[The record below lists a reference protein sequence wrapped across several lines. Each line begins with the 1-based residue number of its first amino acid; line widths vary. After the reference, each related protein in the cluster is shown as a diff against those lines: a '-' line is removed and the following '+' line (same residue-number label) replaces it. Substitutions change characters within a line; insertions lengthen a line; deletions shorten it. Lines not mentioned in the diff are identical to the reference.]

1 MAILGPVQRVVAFTD
16 GVFAIAITL
25 LVLSLDVPD
34 VSDAQLPRELAEQWP
49 ELLAYFLSFA
59 VVGRFWLIHHRVF
72 ATVGSFDSRLMSLN
86 LVYLAFVVLV
96 PFTTEILGEY
106 GDTSA
111 GVMVYAAALGIAALL
126 NWVMIRHVVLSGTVR
141 EEAREDTARYAGRGW
156 LVVPM
161 VFLVSVLVALIS
173 PYAAEAMW
181 IALVFGRPIQR
192 TRARWATRSR

>member
-1 MAILGPVQRVVAFTD
+1 MAFTD

-34 VSDAQLPRELAEQWP
+34 VSDERLRHELARQWP

-72 ATVGSFDSRLMSLN
+72 ATVGSFDSRLVSLN
-86 LVYLAFVVLV
+86 LAYLAFVVLV

-106 GDTSA
+106 GDTSEGVMLYA
-111 GVMVYAAALGIAALL
+111 GVLGIAALL
-126 NWVMIRHVVLSGTVR
+126 NWVMIRHVVRRDQVR
-141 EEAREDTARYAGRGW
+141 EESREETARYAGRGW
-156 LVVPM
+156 LTIPA
-161 VFLVSVLVALIS
+161 VFLLSVPVALIS

-181 IALVFGRPIQR
+181 VGLLFGRPIQR
-192 TRARWATRSR
+192 TRSRAATSPR

>member
-1 MAILGPVQRVVAFTD
+1 VQRVVAFTD

-25 LVLSLDVPD
+25 LVLNLELPD
-34 VSDAQLPRELAEQWP
+34 VSDERLAHELGKQWP

-86 LVYLAFVVLV
+86 LAYLAFVVLV

-111 GVMVYAAALGIAALL
+111 AVMVYAAVLGVAALL
-126 NWVMIRHVVLSGTVR
+126 NWVMIRHIVVRGQVR
-141 EEAREDTARYAGRGW
+141 EEAREGTAHYAGRGW
-156 LVVPM
+156 LVIPA
-161 VFLVSVLVALIS
+161 VFLTSILVALIS

-181 IALVFGRPIQR
+181 VALVLGRPIQR
-192 TRARWATRSR
+192 IRGY

>member
-1 MAILGPVQRVVAFTD
+1 MQRVVAFTD

-25 LVLSLDVPD
+25 LVLNLELPD
-34 VSDAQLPRELAEQWP
+34 VSDDRLPHELAKQWP

-72 ATVGSFDSRLMSLN
+72 ATVGSFDSRLMGLN
-86 LVYLAFVVLV
+86 LAYLAFVVLV

-111 GVMVYAAALGIAALL
+111 AVMIYAAVLGIAALL
-126 NWVMIRHVVLSGTVR
+126 NWTMIRHVVLTGSVH
-141 EEAREDTARYAGRGW
+141 EEAREETARYAGRGW
-156 LVVPM
+156 LVIPA
-161 VFLVSVLVALIS
+161 VFLVSVGVALIS

-181 IALVFGRPIQR
+181 IALLLGRPFQR
-192 TRARWATRSR
+192 IRARSATTSR